1 VRLPKNKQCGI
12 ILIDMSTIKRLMVI
26 ARPYYSDLIYGTI
39 FMIVSTFLETAVL
52 TAIITGL
59 LTLITRGTLMP
70 EINKNEPLPIP
81 FLPENWSAQIYE
93 FIERTPILKNPTGPD
108 SIFHLFMILIL
119 IAVIV
124 AFIKCVMQARGA
136 YLNNRFSARLAKE
149 LRNQLF
155 NKMVYMPPNFYEK
168 ESSGSLLSRITGDV
182 GNLQSLIGPQLAN
195 ILQSPV
201 TVLLSLAIMVVI
213 DWRITCAVLV
223 LAPLIAI
230 TSSVVGRKIKKITA
244 QMQHRLA
251 ELNSGIVEKLLN
263 IKVIQSFVREDY
275 EIKKVETLNYN
286 YYRDTMKSTMF
297 AEVLSPV
304 VEYLSWIGM
313 LLGAMIGGYF
323 VLNGLL
329 STDKFFFFMLLAQRA
344 GSQFKQLS
352 RLNQLK
358 QQVTATGDR
367 IFEIMDTPSDI
378 VDANNAAELSTIIGK
393 IEFNDVEFS
402 YPTSPNPVL
411 KNISLNV
418 TAGEVIALVGAS
430 GSGKSTLA
438 NLLPRFYNPDKGTIF
453 IDDYDIA
460 EIKLSS
466 LRQNIGIVPQE
477 TLLFSG
483 TIYDN
488 IVYGNLDATDKDV
501 ERAATIANALEFI
514 RRMPEGFETVIGE
527 KGARLSGGQRQRIA
541 IARAVLKN
549 PKILVLDE
557 ATSAL
562 DTESE
567 YLVQQALERLMES
580 RTTFVIA
587 HRLST
592 IKNADRIVVLNKGE
606 IVEVGSHSELLSR
619 NGIYANLYNMQ
630 FSTSEN

>member
-1 VRLPKNKQCGI
+1 M
-12 ILIDMSTIKRLMVI
+12 MSTIKRLMVI
-26 ARPYYSDLIYGTI
+26 ARPYYGDLIYGTI
-39 FMIVSTFLETAVL
+39 FMIVSAFLETVVL
-52 TAIITGL
+52 TAIISGL
-59 LTLITRGTLMP
+59 ISLITKGTLIP
-70 EINKNEPLPIP
+70 EIDSSKPLPIP
-81 FLPENWSAQIYE
+81 MLPESWSAKIYGIVE
-93 FIERTPILKNPTGPD
+93 NTPLLHNPTG
-108 SIFHLFMILIL
+108 SEGIYHLFMALTV

-124 AFIKCVMQARGA
+124 ALIKCGIQARGS

-149 LRNQLF
+149 LRNKLF
-155 NKMVYMPPNFYEK
+155 DKMVYMPPSFYEK
-168 ESSGSLLSRITGDV
+168 ESSGALLSRITGDV
-182 GNLQSLIGPQLAN
+182 GSLQSLIGPQLSN

-201 TVLLSLAIMVVI
+201 TVLLSLGIMLVI
-213 DWRITCAVLV
+213 DWRVTGAVLI
-223 LAPLIAI
+223 LAPLIALA
-230 TSSVVGRKIKKITA
+230 SSIIGKKIKKITS

-275 EIKKVETLNYN
+275 EIRKVETLNYN

-323 VLNGLL
+323 VLNNLL
-329 STDKFFFFMLLAQRA
+329 TVDNFFFFMLLAQRA

-358 QQVTATGDR
+358 QQITATGDR
-367 IFEIMDTPSDI
+367 IFDVIDTPSDI
-378 VDANNAAELSTIIGK
+378 FDAENVSELRAVNGN
-393 IEFNDVEFS
+393 IEFRDIEFS
-402 YPTSPNPVL
+402 YPTSQAPVL
-411 KNISLNV
+411 KDISLNV
-418 TAGEVIALVGAS
+418 EAGEVIALVGAS
-430 GSGKSTLA
+430 GSGKTTLA
-438 NLLPRFYNPDKGTIF
+438 NLLPRFYNPDKGKIL
-453 IDDYDIA
+453 IDGHDIA
-460 EIKLSS
+460 SVKLGN

-483 TIYDN
+483 TIYNN

-501 ERAATIANALEFI
+501 ERAAAVANALEFI
-514 RRMPEGFETVIGE
+514 NRMPEGFDTIIGE

-592 IKNADRIVVLNKGE
+592 IKNAHRIVVLNKGE
-606 IVEVGSHSELLSR
+606 IVEIGTHDELLSK
-619 NGIYANLYNMQ
+619 NGVYANLYNMQ
-630 FSTSEN
+630 FSSDT